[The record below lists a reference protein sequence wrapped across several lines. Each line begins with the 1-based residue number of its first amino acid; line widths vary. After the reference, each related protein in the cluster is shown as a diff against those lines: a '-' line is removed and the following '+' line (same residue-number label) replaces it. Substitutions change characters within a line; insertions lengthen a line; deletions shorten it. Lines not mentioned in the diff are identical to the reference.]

1 MLIDIIVEKNLFSHT
16 SIPNPIIFKF
26 SKNVFIFIAH
36 GGPVE
41 GNVTNLLSQLL
52 QFHYMVI
59 MN

>member
-1 MLIDIIVEKNLFSHT
+1 MLIDIT
-16 SIPNPIIFKF
+16 NPIIFKF

-52 QFHYMVI
+52 QFHYVVI

>member
-1 MLIDIIVEKNLFSHT
+1 MLIDIT
-16 SIPNPIIFKF
+16 NPIIFKF

-41 GNVTNLLSQLL
+41 GNVTNLLSLLHVL
-52 QFHYMVI
+52 QFHYTVI